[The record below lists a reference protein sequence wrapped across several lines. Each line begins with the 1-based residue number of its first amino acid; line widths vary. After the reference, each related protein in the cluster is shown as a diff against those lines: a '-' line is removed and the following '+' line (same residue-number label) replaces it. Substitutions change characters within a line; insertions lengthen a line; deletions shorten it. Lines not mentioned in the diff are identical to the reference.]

1 MPFSPTDTAE
11 TLQRNIPRTC
21 VLSDFQPGLGRTGQ
35 GQSCVQMGH
44 VSGCVQFKRGGD
56 PLQAVAH
63 GVLRQD
69 PEQHGEPRTSLQ
81 WTLPVSIQGN
91 LIISHPVARSEIIS
105 SQCTLVLQCCFT
117 CTETVRLIRD
127 WEPST
132 ATSSCHTASELCLKF
147 SSVLLYVHRGN
158 KDY

>member
-1 MPFSPTDTAE
+1 
-11 TLQRNIPRTC
+11 
-21 VLSDFQPGLGRTGQ
+21 
-35 GQSCVQMGH
+35 MGH
-44 VSGCVQFKRGGD
+44 VGGCVQFKRGGD

-105 SQCTLVLQCCFT
+105 SQCTLV
-117 CTETVRLIRD
+117 
-127 WEPST
+127 
-132 ATSSCHTASELCLKF
+132 SS
-147 SSVLLYVHRGN
+147 SSVLLYVHRN
-158 KDY
+158 RKAY